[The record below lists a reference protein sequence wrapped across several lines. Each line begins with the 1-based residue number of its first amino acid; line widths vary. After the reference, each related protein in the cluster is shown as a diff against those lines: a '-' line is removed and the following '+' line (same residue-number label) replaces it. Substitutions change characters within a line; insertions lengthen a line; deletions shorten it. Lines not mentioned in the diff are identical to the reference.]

1 MIFKALVKNLTI
13 KGLGV
18 VDHPDGKVFFV
29 EGVFPGE
36 EGEFLPLKEEKNY
49 GFARLVKLLKPSAE
63 RVDPFCPLHGFAKGY
78 CHGCPWMGL
87 TYVEQVAQKQA
98 LLKQQLARAGLL
110 EVDTEQLPFCAAPEP
125 RAYRNRAQFKT
136 DGIKLG
142 FVSDE
147 GGKEIVDIPSCP
159 ILTEKMQQQLVA
171 LRQKLPCSAW
181 KSSKGAQ
188 WNFIDVEETG
198 SFPLN
203 ERAPFRQG
211 NNAQN
216 QAMQDWVKAQLL
228 KREDSCEVLEL
239 FCGSG
244 NFTEVLVGSPAV
256 ERVTALEA
264 SKEAIATLKNKKL
277 NKCKA
282 YAVDLFDDAFL
293 HKLKRWVVEPKLLLL
308 DPPRA
313 GFKGI
318 GSCVEGLPSLEQIL
332 YISCDLATFIAD
344 ALQLKKRGWLLKS
357 VQGVDL
363 FPQTPHIEVLAVFRY
378 QNTN

>member
-1 MIFKALVKNLTI
+1 
-13 KGLGV
+13 V

-49 GFARLVKLLKPSAE
+49 GFARLVKLLKPSTKRIE
-63 RVDPFCPLHGFAKGY
+63 PFCSLHGFAKGC
-78 CHGCPWMGL
+78 CHGCPWMEL

-98 LLKQQLARAGLL
+98 LLEQQLSRAGLF
-110 EVDTEQLPFCAAPEP
+110 EVNTEQLPFVAAPEP

-142 FVSDE
+142 FVSDAGE
-147 GGKEIVDIPSCP
+147 KEIVDIPSCP
-159 ILTEKMQQQLVA
+159 ILTEKMQQQLVN
-171 LRQKLPCSAW
+171 LRQKLPYSAW
-181 KSSKGAQ
+181 KPPKGMS
-188 WNFIDVEETG
+188 WNFIDVEEEG

-211 NNAQN
+211 NSAQN
-216 QAMQDWVKAQLL
+216 LVMQEWVKGQLL
-228 KREDSCEVLEL
+228 NRETPCEVLEL
-239 FCGSG
+239 FCGAG
-244 NFTEVLVGSPAV
+244 NFTEVLVCSAAV
-256 ERVTALEA
+256 ERVVALEA
-264 SKEAIATLKNKKL
+264 SKEAIETLKSKKF

-282 YAVDLFDDAFL
+282 YALDLFDDAFL
-293 HKLKRWVVEPKLLLL
+293 HKMKRWVDGPKLLLL

-318 GSCVEGLPSLEQIL
+318 GPCVDGLPTLEQIL
-332 YISCDLATFIAD
+332 YISCDLATFISD

-357 VQGVDL
+357 IQGVDL
-363 FPQTPHIEVLAVFRY
+363 FPQTPHIEVLAVFSGY
-378 QNTN
+378 IND